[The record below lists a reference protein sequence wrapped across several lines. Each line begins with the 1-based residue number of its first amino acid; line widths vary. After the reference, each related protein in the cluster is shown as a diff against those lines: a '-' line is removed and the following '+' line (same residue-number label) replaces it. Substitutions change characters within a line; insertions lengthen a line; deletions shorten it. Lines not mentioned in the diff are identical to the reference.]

1 MSFAEVDADPARGV
15 RGKPTN
21 VRYLVLA
28 GMTASVVVAYLTRSA
43 LAPAGSLIQAELHL
57 SNTAMGQVLGVWALG
72 YVCFQL
78 PGGWVGDRLGRR
90 VTLPIY
96 AMGWSVCTL
105 ATATA
110 TSYAGM
116 WWSRLIFGMA
126 QGGLIPCLTR
136 SCIDWFPAEHRGTA
150 SAWINAGMSAGAV
163 AATALAAAML
173 PALGWRLTMQ
183 LFALAGIAWAAG
195 FWITFRDRPE
205 QHPKVNSAE
214 LALIRGEADF
224 FDPINTKPCPSLSEQ
239 SPARSE
245 PGVAEWANH
254 LGVYG
259 SPAFVLLNTQAF
271 CRAFGYAFLISWFP
285 LYLTRAHGIH
295 LAGAS
300 VMTTLPLAGYA
311 TGAMVGGALVD
322 RLLRRTGSKWWSRSA
337 VGATSLCLAGLA
349 PLLAVFATRP
359 AAALAILA
367 SGALVAGLAG
377 PATWAATMDLG
388 GKSSTSV
395 MAVLNMS
402 GNVGAFLCPVAV
414 GQILDAF
421 PERWG
426 LVLLMFAVVYIIG
439 GICWLLTNTGEPTPR
454 KHVAQ
459 D

>member
-28 GMTASVVVAYLTRSA
+28 GMTASVVIAYLTRSA
-43 LAPAGSLIQAELHL
+43 LAPAGSLIQVELQL

-173 PALGWRLTMQ
+173 PALGWRLTLQ

-214 LALIRGEADF
+214 LALIRGEADY

-245 PGVAEWANH
+245 PGVADWADH

-285 LYLTRAHGIH
+285 LYLTRGHGIH

-300 VMTTLPLAGYA
+300 VMTTLPLAAYA
-311 TGAMVGGALVD
+311 TGAMVGGGGCRSFAKAHREQVVESQCGRGHVVKSGWPGSALG
-322 RLLRRTGSKWWSRSA
+322 RLRDAACRSPGDTSVRRPRGGTGGAGHMGGNHGPRRQIVYLSDGGAQYVRKCGGFPLPRRCRQDPRCLSRA
-337 VGATSLCLAGLA
+337 LGPCALDVCGGLHHRWH
-349 PLLAVFATRP
+349 LLAANQY
-359 AAALAILA
+359 
-367 SGALVAGLAG
+367 G
-377 PATWAATMDLG
+377 
-388 GKSSTSV
+388 
-395 MAVLNMS
+395 
-402 GNVGAFLCPVAV
+402 
-414 GQILDAF
+414 
-421 PERWG
+421 
-426 LVLLMFAVVYIIG
+426 
-439 GICWLLTNTGEPTPR
+439 
-454 KHVAQ
+454 
-459 D
+459 